1 MKKHKAGTND
11 SAAYRADIAGNPE
24 SYSCHDSPDGS
35 RRRAGHSMALWEN
48 YAISIIESVGAYRSK
63 SVLSLS
69 FHRVFDSAF
78 QGVRM
83 AAAFSDANNKQEAPS
98 RANSKHIVAGKFT
111 HKPAPKQQ
119 GPAGVD
125 ANQGVES
132 TAASRPEVLQKRVL
146 NVSSTSALAV
156 SEQIDPC
163 SGDPN
168 FMTSLARGLAVIQA
182 FSQRQ
187 CELTVSQ
194 ISGKTG
200 FSRAAVRRCLYTLAK
215 LGFAASDD
223 SRHFHLRPRVLA
235 LGHSYISSMP
245 LAAMAQPILENVSH
259 ILHESCSI
267 ATLDRTDIVYIARAN
282 VTRIMSIDL
291 VVGSR
296 LPAFCTSMGRILMAD
311 LPAEKLDE
319 FLAHAEF
326 KRYTER
332 TVANAERLRQILRL
346 VQRNGYCIVDQELE
360 SGLRSMAVPIRD
372 SAGRVV
378 AALNVGAHA
387 QRVSIQDLQ
396 VRFLPHLNAA
406 AQELSRC

>member
-1 MKKHKAGTND
+1 
-11 SAAYRADIAGNPE
+11 
-24 SYSCHDSPDGS
+24 
-35 RRRAGHSMALWEN
+35 
-48 YAISIIESVGAYRSK
+48 
-63 SVLSLS
+63 
-69 FHRVFDSAF
+69 
-78 QGVRM
+78 M
-83 AAAFSDANNKQEAPS
+83 AAALSDPRS
-98 RANSKHIVAGKFT
+98 RQQASNVA
-111 HKPAPKQQ
+111 APKQVV
-119 GPAGVD
+119 PATP
-125 ANQGVES
+125 
-132 TAASRPEVLQKRVL
+132 TAKQPLPNKTDSKHPVSGGLGSKQQVPNKPASFEPVASMPGSNALPAAPL
-146 NVSSTSALAV
+146 TVSA
-156 SEQIDPC
+156 QIDEY

-187 CELTVSQ
+187 RELTVSQ
-194 ISGKTG
+194 ISTKTG

-215 LGFAASDD
+215 LGFAGSDD
-223 SRHFHLRPRVLA
+223 SRHYHLRPRVLA

-296 LPAFCTSMGRILMAD
+296 LPAFCTSMGRVLMAE

-319 FLAHAEF
+319 FLARVEF

-332 TVANAERLRQILRL
+332 TVANAEKLRQILRL

-360 SGLRSMAVPIRD
+360 SGLRSMAVPVRD

-387 QRVSIQDLQ
+387 QRISIQDLQ
-396 VRFLPHLNAA
+396 VRFLPHLRAA
-406 AQELSRC
+406 AQELCLIVR

>member
-1 MKKHKAGTND
+1 
-11 SAAYRADIAGNPE
+11 
-24 SYSCHDSPDGS
+24 
-35 RRRAGHSMALWEN
+35 
-48 YAISIIESVGAYRSK
+48 
-63 SVLSLS
+63 
-69 FHRVFDSAF
+69 
-78 QGVRM
+78 M
-83 AAAFSDANNKQEAPS
+83 AATFSDAES
-98 RANSKHIVAGKFT
+98 RQRVPGRLGSKRPDSTRHIES
-111 HKPAPKQQ
+111 KPASKQQ
-119 GPAGVD
+119 GTGGSVSKHQVASTPASRLDALRKDVLNILPAGVL
-125 ANQGVES
+125 
-132 TAASRPEVLQKRVL
+132 T
-146 NVSSTSALAV
+146 V
-156 SEQIDPC
+156 SEQIDQY

-187 CELTVSQ
+187 CQLTVSQ
-194 ISGKTG
+194 ISTKTG
-200 FSRAAVRRCLYTLAK
+200 FSRAAVRRCLYTLTK

-259 ILHESCSI
+259 ILHESCSV

-296 LPAFCTSMGRILMAD
+296 LPAFCTSMGRVLMAD

-319 FLAHAEF
+319 FLAGVEF

-332 TVANAERLRQILRL
+332 TVANAEKLRQILRL
-346 VQRNGYCIVDQELE
+346 VQRNGYSIVDQELE

-406 AQELSRC
+406 AQELSLIVR

>member
-1 MKKHKAGTND
+1 MVV
-11 SAAYRADIAGNPE
+11 
-24 SYSCHDSPDGS
+24 S
-35 RRRAGHSMALWEN
+35 RE
-48 YAISIIESVGAYRSK
+48 I
-63 SVLSLS
+63 
-69 FHRVFDSAF
+69 
-78 QGVRM
+78 RM
-83 AAAFSDANNKQEAPS
+83 AAAFSDTGSRQQARTRPASKQPDSRQQVTSKPVSKPQGRAGPGSKQEFAS
-98 RANSKHIVAGKFT
+98 T
-111 HKPAPKQQ
+111 PAPR
-119 GPAGVD
+119 
-125 ANQGVES
+125 
-132 TAASRPEVLQKRVL
+132 TEVLRKRVL
-146 NVSSTSALAV
+146 DAFPASVLTV
-156 SEQIDPC
+156 SEQINQHT
-163 SGDPN
+163 GDPN

-182 FSQRQ
+182 FSERQR
-187 CELTVSQ
+187 ELTVSQ
-194 ISGKTG
+194 ISAKTG
-200 FSRAAVRRCLYTLAK
+200 FSRAAVRRCLHTLAK

-223 SRHFHLRPRVLA
+223 SRYFHLRPRVLA

-296 LPAFCTSMGRILMAD
+296 LPAFCTSMGRVLMAD

-319 FLAHAEF
+319 FLARVEF
-326 KRYTER
+326 KRYTVR
-332 TVANAERLRQILRL
+332 TVVNAEKLRQILRL

-396 VRFLPHLNAA
+396 IRFLAHLESA
-406 AQELSRC
+406 AQELSLVGR